1 VPDLVEAHCD
11 GILERLALQQ
21 PLLDTAES
29 SR

>member
-1 VPDLVEAHCD
+1 VEAHCD